1 MNKKKKD
8 RTTITIDPEL
18 VTLAKQKNINISQ
31 SCELI
36 LNILFEIEDKDE
48 TALKNQITETENE
61 IQNLKLKLQV
71 YNKELETLRSE
82 KQENKLEFE
91 QNLSWKKSLKMYEE
105 NYMDVPTDQLH
116 ETAELLEVA
125 PDKLK
130 DMVAAAYKDRSSG
143 NPNKINPDWKDYL

>member
-48 TALKNQITETENE
+48 TALKNKISETENE
-61 IQNLKLKLQV
+61 IQNLNLKLQV
-71 YNKELETLRSE
+71 YNKELENLRSE

-91 QNLSWKKSLKMYEE
+91 QNLSWKKSLKSYEE
-105 NYMDVPTDQLH
+105 NYMEVPMDQLH
-116 ETAELLEVA
+116 ETAELLEVFQ
-125 PDKLK
+125 
-130 DMVAAAYKDRSSG
+130 S
-143 NPNKINPDWKDYL
+143 